1 MNNEIEL
8 ISDGEGLAVIGDAAS
23 VEQFLASE
31 GLTPTK
37 PDQPNVGAA
46 LMKLATAAQ
55 AGATI
60 ATAMAPASSAR
71 WVKLTKES
79 AAAVDKHGLMS
90 SKSTPGVSYAMV
102 GKPGKIKEWIQ
113 IDKVG
118 SKLNPA
124 TFASAGALMSQ
135 IAMQQQMDEI
145 HDYLVIINEKL
156 DDVLRAQMNQVLA
169 QMDGVD
175 LAIKDAMSVRDA
187 VGRVSE
193 VTWSKVQAS
202 AQSIHETQG
211 FALRQLAD
219 LADKIEGK
227 ARVDEIVKVA
237 RLAEADVP
245 KWLSVLARC
254 FQLHDAVAVLELD
267 RVLDAAPDE
276 LDRHRVGL
284 QAARRDRVDL
294 FVQGA
299 ERLLVRMEAA
309 ASTANSKVLFNPIQ
323 SPAVIKASNSVVE
336 GVGEFHG
343 LLEVEAS
350 SQSAEARQWK
360 HAASESWDTTFERG
374 VAGIGTVKSFGGDTF
389 SHAKSA
395 TGKLSGNLSG
405 RKLRRRGNDAPVE
418 GGD

>member
-1 MNNEIEL
+1 MDNEIEL
-8 ISDGEGLAVIGDAAS
+8 LSDGEGLAVIGDAAA

-31 GLTPTK
+31 GLTPTERK
-37 PDQPNVGAA
+37 QPRAGAL

-55 AGATI
+55 AGA
-60 ATAMAPASSAR
+60 AVGSVAANSGR

-79 AAAVDKHGLMS
+79 ADAVNKYGLMA
-90 SKSTPGVSYAMV
+90 SKTPGVSHAMI
-102 GKPGKIKEWIQ
+102 GQPGNVQSWIQ
-113 IDKVG
+113 ITKVG
-118 SKLNPA
+118 SLANPA
-124 TFASAGALMSQ
+124 MLPVAAATMSQ
-135 IAMQQQMDEI
+135 FAMQQQMDEI
-145 HDYLVIINEKL
+145 HDYLVMIDEKL
-156 DDVLRAQMNQVLA
+156 NEVLRAQMNQVLA

-175 LAIKDAMSVRDA
+175 LAVKEAMSVRDA

-193 VTWSKVQAS
+193 VTWSKVQSS

-211 FALRQLAD
+211 YAIRQLAD

-227 ARVDEIVKVA
+227 SRVDEIVKVA
-237 RLAEADVP
+237 RQAEADVP

-254 FQLHDAVAVLELD
+254 FQLHDAIAVLELD

-276 LDRHRVGL
+276 LDRHRLGL
-284 QAARRDRVDL
+284 QAARRDRVNL
-294 FVQGA
+294 FVESA

-309 ASTANSKVLFNPIQ
+309 ANTANSKVLLNPIQ

-350 SQSAEARQWK
+350 LQSAEARQWK
-360 HAASESWDTTFERG
+360 HAASETWDTTFERG
-374 VAGIGTVKSFGGDTF
+374 AAGIGTVKTFGGDTF

-395 TGKLSGNLSG
+395 TGKLSGKLSG
-405 RKLRRRGNDAPVE
+405 RKLRRRGS
-418 GGD
+418 GDQEEDGA